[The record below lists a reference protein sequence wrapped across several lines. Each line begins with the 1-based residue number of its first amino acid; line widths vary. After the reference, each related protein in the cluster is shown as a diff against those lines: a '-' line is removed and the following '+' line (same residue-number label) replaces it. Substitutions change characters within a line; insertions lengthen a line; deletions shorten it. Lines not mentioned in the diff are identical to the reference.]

1 MIVVIANGNLEAN
14 YVIDTFKEDRR
25 NKIIVIN
32 SNKDVADYLVKHQ
45 HVSVYVGNPWRTY
58 ALEEANIYDADLFIS
73 LSDNDTDNY
82 VSCILAKKI
91 FNVRKCI
98 CLVKN
103 PDNVEIYKKLG
114 IDSVISSTYLLTQN
128 IKTESLEG
136 NLIRSM
142 NLDANKIVMVE
153 ATLLSR
159 YRICNKAIMNINF
172 PSYANIAYIMR
183 DGEFIIPK
191 GNVVLKPRDTL
202 VITCKKDDEK
212 ELTKYIMARASA
224 RDIEKN
230 IANQVQKTLSNISE
244 VKKEQTPVSIETKK
258 EDLIETKTDSEKKAE
273 KPEVAVTEE
282 VKTDAKE
289 KKSASTSKSTSSNKT
304 PSKSKSVQKTTTEK
318 ATPKS
323 DAPAKKKK

>member
-14 YVIDTFKEDRR
+14 YVIDSFKEDRR

-32 SNKDVADYLVKHQ
+32 SNKEVADYLMKHQ

-114 IDSVISSTYLLTQN
+114 VDSVISSTYLLTQN

-142 NLDANKIVMVE
+142 NLDSNKIVMVE

-159 YRICNKAIMNINF
+159 YRICNKTIMDINF
-172 PSYANIAYIMR
+172 PPYANIAYIMR
-183 DGEFIIPK
+183 NGEFIIPK
-191 GNVVLKPRDTL
+191 GNVVLRPRDTL
-202 VITCKKDDEK
+202 VISCKKDDEK
-212 ELTKYIMARASA
+212 ELTKYLTQRASA
-224 RDIEKN
+224 RDIERN
-230 IANQVQKTLSNISE
+230 IANQVQKTISKNIIDI
-244 VKKEQTPVSIETKK
+244 KKEPTPVSETKENDIVETPK
-258 EDLIETKTDSEKKAE
+258 EK
-273 KPEVAVTEE
+273 TEE
-282 VKTDAKE
+282 VNVEPIE
-289 KKSASTSKSTSSNKT
+289 KKVEQPTKTKSSKTSTKKKTVTKSNASTNKDATS
-304 PSKSKSVQKTTTEK
+304 
-318 ATPKS
+318 
-323 DAPAKKKK
+323 KKKK